1 MQIAKKYSFNSHNL
15 HSIRHWEKQNLPHY
29 GKEVG
34 YLLFLELATFNG
46 INSEALK
53 AFNLSMPYAE
63 STVRL
68 LLRKLE
74 NDGWIQVIKFE
85 KDKRMR
91 NFKLTDQFLIKRA
104 EWLCVIENILLEH

>member
-1 MQIAKKYSFNSHNL
+1 
-15 HSIRHWEKQNLPHY
+15 
-29 GKEVG
+29 
-34 YLLFLELATFNG
+34 
-46 INSEALK
+46 
-53 AFNLSMPYAE
+53 MPYAE

-74 NDGWIQVIKFE
+74 NDGWIQALRLE
-85 KDKRMR
+85 KDKRIR